1 MIHIFITLDSEGI
14 VSKVIADGH
23 SEFEKRGRNIVCA
36 AATVL
41 LRTAARQFEAIKEVE
56 LRGEAETP
64 GSLNFV
70 IEWYKQNRIAYLKG
84 ITDFLVKGIDDLS
97 IEYPSECSLTI
108 HRN

>member
-1 MIHIFITLDSEGI
+1 MIHVIITLDSEGI
-14 VSKVIADGH
+14 LSKVIADGH
-23 SEFEKRGRNIVCA
+23 SEYEKKGRNIVCA

-41 LRTAARQFEAIKEVE
+41 LRTAARQLEAITGVK
-56 LRGEAETP
+56 LNGEAETP

-70 IEWYKQNRIAYLKG
+70 IERYSENRIAYLKG

-97 IEYPSECSLTI
+97 IEYPIECALTI